1 MQDPSDPRTAESKVI
16 GIEHIPELVE
26 WSVKNLRRDGLGKAL
41 DEGSIK
47 VITGDGRKGA
57 CCVLRVARRGWE
69 TRARLTWMHG
79 VSTLS
84 LNDRSA

>member
-57 CCVLRVARRGWE
+57 CCCCVLRRGVGRRERDSLGC
-69 TRARLTWMHG
+69 M
-79 VSTLS
+79 VSQL
-84 LNDRSA
+84 

>member
-57 CCVLRVARRGWE
+57 CCVLRGGVGRRERDSLGC
-69 TRARLTWMHG
+69 M
-79 VSTLS
+79 VSQL
-84 LNDRSA
+84 